1 MGRPRTGSAIQA
13 RSRPHGVPQAIL
25 YTRVGTI
32 TILGFSLAEIAGMFD
47 QTTDAADVHSAL
59 KFRSDTGTR
68 IVSWNPLDTAMSK
81 RKARKVGQSSF
92 TLTPPVL
99 LLVIPVM
106 LCCGWA
112 IYQVPQKEK
121 LRFMMYGRQQ
131 RLAVA
136 GAAGYNKLGDY
147 IDIDARLL
155 SASSLPPSV
164 QEFGPEITPSTF
176 QDAASLRKPFV
187 VRDFVPSD
195 SLQQKAPHRS
205 LEQDSLDP
213 SGDFKG
219 YFSEMGLKWSA
230 VPIVGVIEDVRQG
243 SWNASKNM
251 LTPCHYDDVDNVV
264 WNIRGRKIF
273 LLFPPEDQQNLY
285 MPHSA
290 DLTGIATTTPI
301 VLEQPD
307 LLQFPRF
314 ELTAP
319 SSATMEADDVLFLPA
334 KWSHHV
340 YTFASESKPAFA
352 INFWSVNIDA
362 NASAEERARPK
373 RVRPDVYNEVQDGRR
388 FRSDFVPDRVQRR

>member
-1 MGRPRTGSAIQA
+1 
-13 RSRPHGVPQAIL
+13 
-25 YTRVGTI
+25 
-32 TILGFSLAEIAGMFD
+32 
-47 QTTDAADVHSAL
+47 
-59 KFRSDTGTR
+59 
-68 IVSWNPLDTAMSK
+68 MSK
-81 RKARKVGQSSF
+81 GKPRRKVGQSSF
-92 TLTPPVL
+92 PLIPPVL

-121 LRFMMYGRQQ
+121 IIRFMMYGRQQ

-164 QEFGPEITPSTF
+164 QEFGPEISPSTF
-176 QDAASLRKPFV
+176 QDAASLRKPFI

-230 VPIVGVIEDVRQG
+230 VPFVGVIEDVRQG

-388 FRSDFVPDRVQRR
+388 FRSDFVPDRVHRR

>member
-1 MGRPRTGSAIQA
+1 
-13 RSRPHGVPQAIL
+13 
-25 YTRVGTI
+25 
-32 TILGFSLAEIAGMFD
+32 
-47 QTTDAADVHSAL
+47 
-59 KFRSDTGTR
+59 
-68 IVSWNPLDTAMSK
+68 MSK
-81 RKARKVGQSSF
+81 GKPRRKVGQSSF
-92 TLTPPVL
+92 PWIPPVL

-112 IYQVPQKEK
+112 IYQVPQEEK
-121 LRFMMYGRQQ
+121 VRFMMYGRQQ

-136 GAAGYNKLGDY
+136 GAAGYNKLGDF

-176 QDAASLRKPFV
+176 QDAASQRKPFV
-187 VRDFVPSD
+187 VRHFVPAD
-195 SLQQKAPHRS
+195 LQQKEPPRS
-205 LEQDSLDP
+205 LEHDP

-219 YFSEMGLKWSA
+219 YFSEMGLKWGA
-230 VPIVGVIEDVRQG
+230 VPFVGVIEDVRQG

-251 LTPCHYDDVDNVV
+251 LTPCHYDDVDNIV

-285 MPHSA
+285 MPSSA

-307 LLQFPRF
+307 LVQFPRF
-314 ELTAP
+314 ERTAP

-373 RVRPDVYNEVQDGRR
+373 RVRSDVYNEVQDGRR
-388 FRSDFVPDRVQRR
+388 FRSDFVPDRVHRR